1 MCTKETDDTPSL
13 WSISGTQGIPHLC
26 PRQSKSPRSQ
36 TLVLLWTRRCVCVE
50 SPGPTG
56 LVLLASTNNK
66 IMLVRSSRLY
76 KFARRTK
83 NITECPLIRQRWPG
97 YCRSLQTF
105 APCLRWVKLAIFAMS
120 ALRPFR
126 PQLRTFCCLA
136 ANYVQGQ
143 SATFIRSTCRRAGQS
158 FAGICTPKHK
168 KYPERSFRL
177 PGIA

>member
-1 MCTKETDDTPSL
+1 MSNRTFTLRHCPFPAAHAVELRVCNIIDRVSNSAPVCTKETDDTPSL

-56 LVLLASTNNK
+56 LFLLASTINK

-83 NITECPLIRQRWPG
+83 NITECRLIRQRWPG

-105 APCLRWVKLAIFAMS
+105 QTQKAPCLRWVDAVEKWDF
-120 ALRPFR
+120 
-126 PQLRTFCCLA
+126 LA
-136 ANYVQGQ
+136 A
-143 SATFIRSTCRRAGQS
+143 AAAG
-158 FAGICTPKHK
+158 
-168 KYPERSFRL
+168 
-177 PGIA
+177 